1 LHQLENQAAECASP
15 SGTDTDAADVCRVL
29 ILGGGF
35 GGIYAAL
42 ELERALRRRPE
53 VEVTL
58 ATRDNYFLFTPMLH
72 EVAASDLEISAIV
85 NPLRR
90 MLRRVRTFCGSIETI
105 DLAEKCVT
113 VSHGF
118 DSHRHDLHYDHLILA
133 LGSSTKGYPGPLF
146 LLGKALNALLLDR
159 IDNDLDRLKRIN
171 VILDA
176 GTTVYHVARHLEEK
190 APQIV
195 TNSLPVANLFA
206 SANKVEVIL
215 AGGVI
220 YPRLG
225 VLVGPMTVEAYS
237 RMRADVAIMSAG
249 GITLEGITNS
259 HALLIDIQRAML
271 KAAQKII
278 FCLDHSKFG
287 RQSVSPLC
295 ELELIDTIVTDSRA
309 PQELVAGLRERG
321 VEVIVA
327 PAPPEPAN
335 GTA

>member
-1 LHQLENQAAECASP
+1 MTGEERKHRIEEYLQKVEFASLEELSQHVEASV
-15 SGTDTDAADVCRVL
+15 STV
-29 ILGGGF
+29 
-35 GGIYAAL
+35 
-42 ELERALRRRPE
+42 RR
-53 VEVTL
+53 
-58 ATRDNYFLFTPMLH
+58 
-72 EVAASDLEISAIV
+72 DLTTME
-85 NPLRR
+85 
-90 MLRRVRTFCGSIETI
+90 
-105 DLAEKCVT
+105 
-113 VSHGF
+113 
-118 DSHRHDLHYDHLILA
+118 A
-133 LGSSTKGYPGPLF
+133 LGSLRRTHGGARIVSPKTDEFAFASRDSHQAGEKEEI
-146 LLGKALNALLLDR
+146 GKACAAL
-159 IDNDLDRLKRIN
+159 IGQNQS

-176 GTTVYHVARHLEEK
+176 GTTVFHVARHLEEK

-206 SANKVEVIL
+206 SANRVEVIV

-225 VLVGPMTVEAYS
+225 VLVGPMTVEAFLK
-237 RMRADVAIMSAG
+237 MRADVAIMSAG

-295 ELELIDTIVTDSRA
+295 GLDMVDAIVTDGRA
-309 PQELVAGLRERG
+309 PTELVTGLRERG

-327 PAPPEPAN
+327 GASNGGHPPA
-335 GTA
+335 